1 MIAQFKR
8 QLHYFRKFTKIT
20 FSYFLVQLPQRAIP
34 FMGLEIYWIHGDL
47 EGKEEVSW
55 MSTDVWLVSTTFLLI
70 MTYEHIDQVSNI
82 VKDKVGNNYPGEPER
97 TKRSMEA
104 IHNILFNAYSV
115 LIATLMHIFK
125 LPFSN
130 LRDSFLNIFVLKP
143 SHKSNYRVY
152 I

>member
-1 MIAQFKR
+1 
-8 QLHYFRKFTKIT
+8 
-20 FSYFLVQLPQRAIP
+20 
-34 FMGLEIYWIHGDL
+34 
-47 EGKEEVSW
+47 
-55 MSTDVWLVSTTFLLI
+55 MSTDVWLVSTTSLLI